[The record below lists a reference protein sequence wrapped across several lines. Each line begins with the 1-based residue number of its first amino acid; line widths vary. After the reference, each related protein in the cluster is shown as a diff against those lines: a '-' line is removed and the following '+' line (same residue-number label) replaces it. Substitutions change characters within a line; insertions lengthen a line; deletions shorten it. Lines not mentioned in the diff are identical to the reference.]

1 MVLFCLTRALQE
13 LNEAIYTR
21 CKRGAQR
28 AKKFLLGEEKGK
40 KGRRKRRERGQK
52 RVLKGVKRQFEESE
66 DEFLNGGESTAERT
80 KQHFILYQEEI
91 RTNRERKRKRGQ
103 ECHKV
108 GTRGERRKRKKGAS
122 QVEKEK
128 EQMRLSGYICS
139 LWFCEVMC
147 SFRLYQTF
155 KVEKMS
161 H

>member
-1 MVLFCLTRALQE
+1 MR
-13 LNEAIYTR
+13 
-21 CKRGAQR
+21 
-28 AKKFLLGEEKGK
+28 
-40 KGRRKRRERGQK
+40 
-52 RVLKGVKRQFEESE
+52 RQFEESE
-66 DEFLNGGESTAERT
+66 DEFLNESKSTARRT
-80 KQHFILYQEEI
+80 RKHFILHQKEI
-91 RTNRERKRKRGQ
+91 KTSREGKCKRGQ

-108 GTRGERRKRKKGAS
+108 RTRGERRKRKEGAR

>member
-1 MVLFCLTRALQE
+1 MR
-13 LNEAIYTR
+13 
-21 CKRGAQR
+21 
-28 AKKFLLGEEKGK
+28 
-40 KGRRKRRERGQK
+40 
-52 RVLKGVKRQFEESE
+52 RQFEESE
-66 DEFLNGGESTAERT
+66 DELFNGGKNTVGRT
-80 KQHFILYQEEI
+80 REHFILHQEEI
-91 RTNRERKRKRGQ
+91 KTNREGKRKREQ

-108 GTRGERRKRKKGAS
+108 GTRGERRKRKKGER

>member
-1 MVLFCLTRALQE
+1 MR
-13 LNEAIYTR
+13 
-21 CKRGAQR
+21 
-28 AKKFLLGEEKGK
+28 
-40 KGRRKRRERGQK
+40 
-52 RVLKGVKRQFEESE
+52 RQFEESE
-66 DEFLNGGESTAERT
+66 DEFLNEGESTAGRAKE
-80 KQHFILYQEEI
+80 HFILHQEEI
-91 RTNRERKRKRGQ
+91 KTEGEEKRKGGQ

-108 GTRGERRKRKKGAS
+108 GTRSERRERKEEAR

>member
-1 MVLFCLTRALQE
+1 M
-13 LNEAIYTR
+13 
-21 CKRGAQR
+21 
-28 AKKFLLGEEKGK
+28 
-40 KGRRKRRERGQK
+40 
-52 RVLKGVKRQFEESE
+52 KGVKRQFEESE
-66 DEFLNGGESTAERT
+66 DEFLNEGESTAERT
-80 KQHFILYQEEI
+80 KGHFILHQEEI
-91 RTNRERKRKRGQ
+91 KTEREGKRKREQ
-103 ECHKV
+103 EHSKV
-108 GTRGERRKRKKGAS
+108 RAIGERRKRKEGAK

>member
-1 MVLFCLTRALQE
+1 MR
-13 LNEAIYTR
+13 
-21 CKRGAQR
+21 
-28 AKKFLLGEEKGK
+28 
-40 KGRRKRRERGQK
+40 
-52 RVLKGVKRQFEESE
+52 RQFEESE
-66 DEFLNGGESTAERT
+66 DKFLDEGESTADRT
-80 KQHFILYQEEI
+80 RKQFILHQEEI
-91 RTNRERKRKRGQ
+91 KTERKGKCKRGQ
-103 ECHKV
+103 ECHRV
-108 GTRGERRKRKKGAS
+108 GTRGERRGQKEGAR

>member
-1 MVLFCLTRALQE
+1 MR
-13 LNEAIYTR
+13 
-21 CKRGAQR
+21 
-28 AKKFLLGEEKGK
+28 
-40 KGRRKRRERGQK
+40 
-52 RVLKGVKRQFEESE
+52 RQFEESE
-66 DEFLNGGESTAERT
+66 DEFFNEGESTAGRT
-80 KQHFILYQEEI
+80 KEHFRLHQEEI
-91 RTNRERKRKRGQ
+91 KTEREGKRKRGQ

-108 GTRGERRKRKKGAS
+108 GTRGERRKRNEGTR
-122 QVEKEK
+122 QVEKDK